1 MLSDCLHN
9 LFFFVEN
16 IIKRIAITDSEIILE
31 AINVKLFLASVCL
44 AALKFS
50 VSTTFQQCSFL
61 LCYSTNLT
69 CVCTPRAFIFVYV
82 SRVCVYCTIKARV
95 CVCMRVYTY
104 VPAASGFRSFVLQ
117 HSACLPPQE
126 IQGSLSS
133 GHTKALAFFE
143 VLKTSIYA
151 FPGQKA
157 PGPIFESIGNTGR
170 HCGHAS
176 SALISQILK
185 PVCGEQDFSS

>member
-1 MLSDCLHN
+1 M
-9 LFFFVEN
+9 
-16 IIKRIAITDSEIILE
+16 
-31 AINVKLFLASVCL
+31 
-44 AALKFS
+44 
-50 VSTTFQQCSFL
+50 STTFQQCSFF
-61 LCYSTNLT
+61 LCYSTSLT

-82 SRVCVYCTIKARV
+82 SCVCVCVYCTIKAYV
-95 CVCMRVYTY
+95 CVCVCTY

-157 PGPIFESIGNTGR
+157 PKPIFESIGNTGR

-185 PVCGEQDFSS
+185 LVCGEQDFSN

>member
-1 MLSDCLHN
+1 MFSCFGYRSHKFLRLCVFYQFDLMFCSIKIQNVD
-9 LFFFVEN
+9 N
-16 IIKRIAITDSEIILE
+16 ISAM
-31 AINVKLFLASVCL
+31 
-44 AALKFS
+44 
-50 VSTTFQQCSFL
+50 FL
-61 LCYSTNLT
+61 LSVLFHILDLCVHASCLYLCICFL
-69 CVCTPRAFIFVYV
+69 CVCVLYHK
-82 SRVCVYCTIKARV
+82 SV
-95 CVCMRVYTY
+95 CVCVYTY
-104 VPAASGFRSFVLQ
+104 VPAGSGFRSFVLQ

-157 PGPIFESIGNTGR
+157 PKPIFESIGNTGR

-185 PVCGEQDFSS
+185 LVCGEQDFSN